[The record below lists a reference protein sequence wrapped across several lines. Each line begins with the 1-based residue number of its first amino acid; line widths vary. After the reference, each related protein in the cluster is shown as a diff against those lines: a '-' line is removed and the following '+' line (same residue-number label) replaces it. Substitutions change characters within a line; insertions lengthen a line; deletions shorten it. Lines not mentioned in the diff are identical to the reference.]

1 MAPQPGGTNAKSAK
15 GGKKKKTGAKRGK
28 RRLLLAALAV
38 VVVGVLGAAAYV
50 FVLKPKPPAGPS
62 TATAGPL
69 PTAASAAAATAA
81 CVKWFGEYC
90 HIQLRTYDPA
100 PLTVAELF
108 PPAFLNETDHNSF
121 TRVGTRLD
129 KKCSAAVI
137 GQDLV
142 KALQAGKCTQ
152 VLRASYVSGDNKIMG
167 TIGVVNLATTNQAH
181 YAGKVVGPNNFI
193 APLST
198 AKGITSKLGK
208 GTGVVQAQFKGH
220 YLILTWAEFTN
231 ASTPKTTAQSQQLEQ
246 FETDLV
252 AGTANISL
260 SQRMVN
266 GAPATAGS

>member
-1 MAPQPGGTNAKSAK
+1 
-15 GGKKKKTGAKRGK
+15 
-28 RRLLLAALAV
+28 
-38 VVVGVLGAAAYV
+38 
-50 FVLKPKPPAGPS
+50 
-62 TATAGPL
+62 
-69 PTAASAAAATAA
+69 
-81 CVKWFGEYC
+81 VKQFGEYC
-90 HIQLRTYDPA
+90 HIQLRTDDPA

-121 TRVGTRLD
+121 TSVGTRLD
-129 KKCSAAVI
+129 KTCSAAVI
-137 GQDLV
+137 GQDLI

-181 YAGKVVGPNNFI
+181 YAGKVVGATDFI

-198 AKGITSKLGK
+198 AKGIASKLGK
-208 GTGVVQAQFKGH
+208 GTGVVEAQFKGH

-231 ASTPKTTAQSQQLEQ
+231 GTTPKTTAQSQQLEQ
-246 FETDLV
+246 FENDLV

-266 GAPATAGS
+266 GAPAAGAS